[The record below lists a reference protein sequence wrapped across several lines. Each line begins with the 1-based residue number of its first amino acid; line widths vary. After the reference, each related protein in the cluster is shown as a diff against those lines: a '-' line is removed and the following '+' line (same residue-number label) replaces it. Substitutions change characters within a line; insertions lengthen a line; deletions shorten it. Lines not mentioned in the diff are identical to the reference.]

1 MTRDL
6 SGRNGIITGAG
17 RGIGRRI
24 AERCAADGMRVA
36 LVARTES
43 ELTET
48 AREIEAAGG
57 TAMVC
62 PADVTDLAT
71 LRRIVSKAL
80 RAWERIDLLV
90 NNAGV
95 LKSIG
100 PLWETDPV
108 EWRADLEVNVFG
120 VYAGC
125 RAVVPAMMAAG
136 GGRIVNMAGG
146 GTHGPFPYVSAYA
159 ASKAAV
165 MRLTENLAFEL
176 DRADANVKVFGL
188 TPGFIP
194 TGMTRQF
201 AATDRGRRW
210 MDFMIRRM
218 EAGDHT
224 TPDHAAAIVAA
235 IARGELDAYHGRY
248 LSAPDD
254 APRLAE
260 LPAEGARLGD
270 TDRRRLRIMGYESL
284 HDVANGSG

>member
-1 MTRDL
+1 MTQDL
-6 SGRNGIITGAG
+6 KGRTGIITGAG

-24 AERCAADGMRVA
+24 AERCAGDGMRVA
-36 LVARTES
+36 LVARTDS
-43 ELTET
+43 ELAET
-48 AREIEAAGG
+48 ARGIEAAGG

-62 PADVTDLAT
+62 PADVTDLAA
-71 LRRIVSKAL
+71 LRRIVSRVL
-80 RAWERIDLLV
+80 RTWERIDLLV
-90 NNAGV
+90 NDAGV

-108 EWRADLEVNVFG
+108 EWRTDLEVNVFG

-125 RAVVPAMMAAG
+125 RAVVPAMTAAG
-136 GGRIVNMAGG
+136 GGRVVNMAGG

-176 DRADANVKVFGL
+176 DRAGANIKVFGL
-188 TPGFIP
+188 TPGFVP

-210 MDFMIRRM
+210 MDFMIRRL
-218 EAGDHT
+218 ESGDHT
-224 TPDHAAAIVAA
+224 TPDQAAAVVAA
-235 IARGELDAYHGRY
+235 IARGQLDAFHGRF

-260 LPAEGARLGD
+260 LQAEG
-270 TDRRRLRIMGYESL
+270 TDLEIGRASCRERVSRNCIYRWSPY
-284 HDVANGSG
+284 N